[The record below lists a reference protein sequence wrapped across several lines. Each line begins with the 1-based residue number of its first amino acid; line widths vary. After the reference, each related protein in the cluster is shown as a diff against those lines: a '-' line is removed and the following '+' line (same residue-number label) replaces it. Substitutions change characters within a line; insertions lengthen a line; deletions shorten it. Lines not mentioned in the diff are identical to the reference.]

1 MNKKIVLVVDDN
13 AVILKTISLA
23 LQKQNFD
30 VVTALDGSEA
40 VGAVRRE
47 KPNVIVLDLSFPPSF
62 GNVEWDGFRIMQ
74 WLKRIE
80 EAKNVP
86 FIIITGGDAAK
97 YKDRALKEG
106 AAAFFQKPVNNDQ
119 LVATIR
125 QLLGITQ
132 AETPSPAPV
141 TA

>member
-13 AVILKTISLA
+13 AVILQTISLT
-23 LQKQNFD
+23 LKKHDFI
-30 VVTALDGSEA
+30 VFTALDGSEA

-47 KPNVIVLDLSFPPSF
+47 KPDVIVLDLSFPPSF

-86 FIIITGGDAAK
+86 FIVITGGEAAK
-97 YKDRALKEG
+97 YKERAMKEG
-106 AAAFFQKPVNNDQ
+106 AAAFFHKPVNNDE
-119 LVATIR
+119 LVATI
-125 QLLGITQ
+125 QKLMGV
-132 AETPSPAPV
+132 TP
-141 TA
+141 

>member
-13 AVILKTISLA
+13 AVILKTLSLA
-23 LQKQNFD
+23 LQQHDFD

-47 KPNVIVLDLSFPPSF
+47 KPDVIVLDLSFPASC

-74 WLKRIE
+74 WLKRVE
-80 EAKNVP
+80 EAKKVP

-97 YKDRALKEG
+97 YKTRSLQEG
-106 AAAFFQKPVNNDQ
+106 AAAFFQKPINNDE
-119 LVATIR
+119 LVETI
-125 QLLGITQ
+125 QKLLGFPQDQPQT
-132 AETPSPAPV
+132 TVPA
-141 TA
+141 

>member
-23 LQKQNFD
+23 LQEHDYD

-47 KPNVIVLDLSFPPSF
+47 KPDIIVLDLSFPPTF

-74 WLKRIE
+74 WLRRIE

-86 FIIITGGDAAK
+86 FIIITGGEASK
-97 YKDRALKEG
+97 YKERALKEG
-106 AAAFFQKPVNNDQ
+106 AAAFFQKPVKNEE
-119 LVATIR
+119 LVATIEKLIGAA
-125 QLLGITQ
+125 QP
-132 AETPSPAPV
+132 AAPV
-141 TA
+141 PA

>member
-23 LQKQNFD
+23 LEHSDFD

-47 KPNVIVLDLSFPPSF
+47 KPDVIVLDLSFPPSF
-62 GNVEWDGFRIMQ
+62 GNVEWDGFRIME

-86 FIIITGGDAAK
+86 FVVITGGEAAK
-97 YKDRALKEG
+97 YKERAFKEG
-106 AAAFFQKPVNNDQ
+106 AAAFFQKPVNNEE
-119 LVATIR
+119 LVATIQKLSVVAR
-125 QLLGITQ
+125 PVACI
-132 AETPSPAPV
+132 PA
-141 TA
+141 

>member
-23 LQKQNFD
+23 LQKHDFD

-47 KPNVIVLDLSFPPSF
+47 KPDIIVLDLSFPPSF

-86 FIIITGGDAAK
+86 FIIITGGEAAK
-97 YKDRALKEG
+97 YKERALNEG
-106 AAAFFQKPVNNDQ
+106 AAAFFQKPVNNEE
-119 LVATIR
+119 LVAVIEKLIVAAR
-125 QLLGITQ
+125 
-132 AETPSPAPV
+132 PKSPV

>member
-13 AVILKTISLA
+13 AVILKTLSLA
-23 LQKQNFD
+23 LQKHEFD

-47 KPNVIVLDLSFPPSF
+47 KPDVIVLDLSFPPSF

-86 FIIITGGDAAK
+86 FIIITGGEAAK
-97 YKDRALKEG
+97 YKARSLQEG
-106 AAAFFQKPVNNDQ
+106 AAAFFQKPVNNEE
-119 LVATIR
+119 LVATI
-125 QLLGITQ
+125 QKLL
-132 AETPSPAPV
+132 PAAPPQVPV
-141 TA
+141 PA

>member
-23 LQKQNFD
+23 LKQHDFD

-47 KPNVIVLDLSFPPSF
+47 KPDIIVLDLSFPPSF

-80 EAKNVP
+80 EAKSVP
-86 FIIITGGDAAK
+86 FIIITGGEAAK
-97 YKDRALKEG
+97 YKERALREG
-106 AAAFFQKPVNNDQ
+106 AAAFFQKPVANDE
-119 LVATIR
+119 LVATI
-125 QLLGITQ
+125 QKLLGAAQ
-132 AETPSPAPV
+132 SKSHVPA
-141 TA
+141 

>member
-13 AVILKTISLA
+13 AVILQTISLT
-23 LQKQNFD
+23 LKKHDFI
-30 VVTALDGSEA
+30 VFTALDGSEA

-47 KPNVIVLDLSFPPSF
+47 KPDVIVLDLSFPPSF

-86 FIIITGGDAAK
+86 FIVITAGEASK
-97 YKDRALKEG
+97 YRDRALKEG
-106 AAAFFQKPVNNDQ
+106 AAAFFQKPVNNEQ
-119 LVATIR
+119 LVATIEK
-125 QLLGITQ
+125 LIGVTN
-132 AETPSPAPV
+132 PAAPLP
-141 TA
+141 A

>member
-23 LQKQNFD
+23 LQKHDFD

-47 KPNVIVLDLSFPPSF
+47 KPDIIVLDLSFPPSF

-86 FIIITGGDAAK
+86 FIIITGGEAAK
-97 YKDRALKEG
+97 YKDRALNEG
-106 AAAFFQKPVNNDQ
+106 AAAFFQKPVNNEE
-119 LVATIR
+119 LVAVIEKLIGAAR
-125 QLLGITQ
+125 
-132 AETPSPAPV
+132 PKSPV

>member
-1 MNKKIVLVVDDN
+1 MNNKIVLVVDDN
-13 AVILKTISLA
+13 AVVLKTISLT
-23 LQKQNFD
+23 LEKHNFN

-40 VGAVRRE
+40 VGAVRRV
-47 KPNVIVLDLSFPPSF
+47 KPDVIVLDLSFPPSF

-80 EAKNVP
+80 EAKHVP
-86 FIIITGGDAAK
+86 FIIITGGEAAK

-106 AAAFFQKPVNNDQ
+106 AAAFFQKPVNNEE
-119 LVATIR
+119 LVMAIQTLI
-125 QLLGITQ
+125 GSTQ
-132 AETPSPAPV
+132 ASPAV

>member
-13 AVILKTISLA
+13 AVILKTLSLA
-23 LQKQNFD
+23 LQKHEFD

-47 KPNVIVLDLSFPPSF
+47 KPDVIVLDLSFPPSF

-86 FIIITGGDAAK
+86 FIIITGGEAAK
-97 YKDRALKEG
+97 YKERSLKEG
-106 AAAFFQKPVNNDQ
+106 AAAFFQKPVNNEE
-119 LVATIR
+119 LVAAIQR
-125 QLLGITQ
+125 AL
-132 AETPSPAPV
+132 PAAVPPV
-141 TA
+141 PVPA

>member
-13 AVILKTISLA
+13 AVILKALSLT
-23 LQKQNFD
+23 LQQHEFD

-47 KPNVIVLDLSFPPSF
+47 KPDVIVLDLSFPPSF

-86 FIIITGGDAAK
+86 FIIITGGEAAK
-97 YKDRALKEG
+97 YKTRALQEG
-106 AAAFFQKPVNNDQ
+106 AAAFLQKPVDNDE
-119 LVATIR
+119 LLATI
-125 QLLGITQ
+125 QKLL
-132 AETPSPAPV
+132 PAAQPRDPV

>member
-13 AVILKTISLA
+13 AVILQTISLT
-23 LQKQNFD
+23 LKKHNFD

-86 FIIITGGDAAK
+86 FIIITAGESAK

-106 AAAFFQKPVNNDQ
+106 AAAFFQKPVNNDE
-119 LVATIR
+119 LVATIEK
-125 QLLGITQ
+125 LVGIVQ
-132 AETPSPAPV
+132 SKQEL